1 MEKSPNHKLPD
12 QYVAR
17 LMKLFL
23 GKEPCRSRGY
33 VLDGYPKTTEQARE
47 IFGQVAE
54 TEMAGEGGEG
64 GGGVL
69 PPMEGEGG
77 MGGEGQTDADMGMM
91 SNAVNQILP
100 DYVVSLV
107 GTDDFLCERV
117 MKLPQRE
124 IQGTHYEEESMLHR
138 LLEFRENNTERNTM
152 LNFFD
157 ESGIHP
163 IVISLIDEETEK
175 ERDIDCIYD
184 YVSDIFGEPIPG
196 FGLSAEE
203 MERLR
208 KLEREQRRLREEE
221 ERLEKQLLEEKARK
235 EYQDKME
242 KWAETLE
249 KLQMEEEKVLVAQ
262 SEPLRYYL
270 MKYVFPVLSKGLI
283 EVAKIRPD
291 DPLDYLAEY
300 LFRENPEGR
309 MFDPSY
315 TREGELILKQYE
327 EQVAPTIGNND
338 GSILEKM
345 RNSVS

>member
-1 MEKSPNHKLPD
+1 MERSPNHKLPD

-23 GKEPCRSRGY
+23 GKEPCRTRGY
-33 VLDGYPKTTEQARE
+33 VLDGYPKTMDQARE

-54 TEMAGEGGEG
+54 AKMAGEGGEGG

-77 MGGEGQTDADMGMM
+77 MEVEEQTGVDMGMM
-91 SNAVNQILP
+91 KDALSQILP
-100 DYVVSLV
+100 DYLVSLV
-107 GTDDFLCERV
+107 AIDDFLCERV

-124 IQGTHYEEESMLHR
+124 IQGTHYDEEAMLRR
-138 LLEFRENNTERNTM
+138 LLEYRQHNTEQNTM

-157 ESGIHP
+157 EVGIHP
-163 IVISLIDEETEK
+163 IIIPLIDEETEK
-175 ERDIDCIYD
+175 ERDLECIYD
-184 YVSDIFGEPIPG
+184 YLTEIFGEPVPG
-196 FGLSAEE
+196 FGLTAEE
-203 MERLR
+203 MEQLR
-208 KLEREQRRLREEE
+208 KLESEQRRLKEEE

-242 KWAETLE
+242 KWVETLE

-270 MKYVFPVLSKGLI
+270 MKYVLPVLSKGLI

-315 TREGELILKQYE
+315 TRDGELIIQQYE
-327 EQVAPTIGNND
+327 EHVAPTIEKS
-338 GSILEKM
+338 GSSTAEKT
-345 RNSVS
+345 RSSV